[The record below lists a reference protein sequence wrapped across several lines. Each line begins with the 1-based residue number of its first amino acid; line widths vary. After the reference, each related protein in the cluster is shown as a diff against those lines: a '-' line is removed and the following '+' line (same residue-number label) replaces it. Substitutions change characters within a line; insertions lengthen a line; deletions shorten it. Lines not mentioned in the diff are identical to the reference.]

1 MGERVILQTD
11 GRFDYAL
18 REAGTLEDWQ
28 EHVAALA
35 VGNSRLAL
43 SISAAFAAP
52 LLYPTGSESGGFH
65 LRGAS
70 STGKSTALVV
80 AGSVWGGGGI
90 RGYVRT
96 WRSTANGLEAMA
108 EGHCDTLLCLD
119 ELGQVDPREAGQ
131 IAYMLAN
138 GSGKIRAGRDGGA
151 RRVAEWRLLFLSSG
165 EISLADKIAED
176 GKGRRVA
183 AGQEVRIVDVAAD
196 AGEGL
201 GLFENL
207 HGFPSADALARH
219 LKMKA
224 SEFYGTAKNAYLTF
238 LTRRFDDIA
247 PTVKGFADEFM
258 REAVPA
264 GADGQ
269 VSRVAGRFALVAAG
283 GEMATAYGVL
293 PWQPGEATNAAGRC
307 FRDWLTARGGLEPA
321 EEREAIAAVRRFI
334 EMHGTSRFE
343 PMGESGEG
351 ESIVRT
357 VNRVGFR
364 RADAAGGTDYFVLPE
379 AWRTEVCPGLDPVT
393 VAKSLLKRG
402 FLIGKD
408 GKLQDQKRL
417 PGFAKPVR
425 CYHVASAILS
435 DGGDHA

>member
-1 MGERVILQTD
+1 MGERIILQMD
-11 GRFDYAL
+11 GSFDYAL

-28 EHVAALA
+28 QHVARYA
-35 VGNSRLAL
+35 VGNSRLAFA
-43 SISAAFAAP
+43 ISAAFAAP

-65 LRGAS
+65 FRGAS

-96 WRSTANGLEAMA
+96 WRATANGLEAMA
-108 EGHCDTLLCLD
+108 EGHNDTLLCLD
-119 ELGQVDPREAGQ
+119 ELGQVDPREVGQ

-138 GSGKIRAGRDGGA
+138 GAGKIRAGRHGGS

-165 EISLADKIAED
+165 EINLADKIAED

-196 AGEGL
+196 SGAGL

-207 HGFPSADALARH
+207 HGFPTADVFARH

-224 SEFYGTAKNAYLTF
+224 SEFYGTAKDAYLMF

-247 PTVKGFADEFM
+247 PTTRGFADEFM
-258 REAVPA
+258 KETVPA

-293 PWQPGEATNAAGRC
+293 PWQPGEATQAATRC

-321 EEREAIAAVRRFI
+321 EEREGIAAVRRFI
-334 EMHGTSRFE
+334 ELHGTSRFE
-343 PMGESGEG
+343 PMGEGGEG
-351 ESIVRT
+351 ESVVRT
-357 VNRVGFR
+357 INRVGFR
-364 RADAAGGTDYFVLPE
+364 RTDAAGGTDYFVLPE
-379 AWRTEVCPGLDPVT
+379 GWRTEVCAGLDPVT
-393 VAKSLLKRG
+393 VAKVIQKRG
-402 FLIGKD
+402 FLICKG
-408 GKLQDQKRL
+408 GKLQDVQRL
-417 PGFAKPVR
+417 PGFSGAVR
-425 CYHVASAILS
+425 CYHVTSAILC

>member
-1 MGERVILQTD
+1 
-11 GRFDYAL
+11 
-18 REAGTLEDWQ
+18 
-28 EHVAALA
+28 
-35 VGNSRLAL
+35 
-43 SISAAFAAP
+43 
-52 LLYPTGSESGGFH
+52 
-65 LRGAS
+65 
-70 STGKSTALVV
+70 
-80 AGSVWGGGGI
+80 VWGGGGI

-96 WRSTANGLEAMA
+96 WRSTANGLESMA

-119 ELGQVDPREAGQ
+119 ELGQVAPHEAGQ

-138 GSGKIRAGRDGGA
+138 GAGKIRAGRDGGS

-165 EISLADKIAED
+165 EIALSDKIAED

-196 AGEGL
+196 AGAGL

-207 HGFPSADALARH
+207 HGFPTADTFARH
-219 LKMKA
+219 LKMSA
-224 SEFYGTAKNAYLTF
+224 GELYGTAKNAYLRF
-238 LTRRFDDIA
+238 LTKRFDDIA

-258 REAVPA
+258 RETVPA

-293 PWQPGEATNAAGRC
+293 PWRPEEATKAAARC

-321 EEREAIAAVRRFI
+321 EEREAVATVRRFI

-351 ESIVRT
+351 DSAVRT
-357 VNRVGFR
+357 INRVGFR
-364 RADAAGGTDYFVLPE
+364 RADGKDGTDYLVLPE
-379 AWRTEVCPGLDPVT
+379 AWKTEVCAGLDPVT
-393 VAKSLLKRG
+393 VAKSLHKRG

-408 GKLQDQKRL
+408 GKLQDQRRL
-417 PGFAKPVR
+417 PGFANPVR
-425 CYHVASAILS
+425 CYRVTSAILS